1 MTLCEFHWGTAE
13 APFSGNG
20 SCWGL
25 DSWGLEVS
33 GILKQPGILYT
44 IFAIS
49 QGGDD
54 VCIATRGMLWKK
66 CKVARNC
73 VTGLSL
79 WSVVCLVVQR
89 SAALPQTSQYNC
101 RIEMVHML
109 FSLEIWR
116 KKTIDGVFQQAM
128 FDYLFLFVSMTWNL
142 TVGPAQVA
150 LS

>member
-1 MTLCEFHWGTAE
+1 MNYTGNIRDAWHALDADGSGKVTLCEFHWGTAE

-54 VCIATRGMLWKK
+54 VCIATRGML
-66 CKVARNC
+66 
-73 VTGLSL
+73 
-79 WSVVCLVVQR
+79 
-89 SAALPQTSQYNC
+89 
-101 RIEMVHML
+101 
-109 FSLEIWR
+109 
-116 KKTIDGVFQQAM
+116 
-128 FDYLFLFVSMTWNL
+128 
-142 TVGPAQVA
+142 
-150 LS
+150 